1 MSELL
6 EQINGPNDIKEI
18 APKEYR
24 QLAHEIRRYL
34 VQKISRTGG
43 HLASNLGVVEL
54 TMALH
59 LCCNLPKDKIVW
71 DVGHQCYIHKLLT
84 GRKEG
89 FDTLRQYHGMSGFP
103 KRAESDCD
111 VMDTGHSSTS
121 ISAALGFVKAR
132 DICKGNHKIFAV
144 IGDGALSGGMAYEAL
159 NNAARLKSNLIIVL
173 NDNQMSISKNVGGM
187 SSYLGKIRTNTN
199 YTGLK
204 EDVEKILQKLPLLGD
219 ALTVK
224 IRGLK
229 DLIKRA
235 LIPGMLFEDMGLTY
249 IGPIDGH
256 DIKRMVMAFQS
267 AAKLNKAVIVHVIT
281 QKGRGYLPAQKDPS
295 AFHGVAPFY
304 VKDGKERQKEEKA
317 VTYTDIFSRKMV
329 EEARENPTI
338 TAVSA
343 AMPLG
348 TGLSFFAKEFPKR
361 FFDVGIA
368 EEHAVTFAAGMAA
381 GGLHP
386 VVAVY
391 STFLQRAYDQM
402 IHDVC
407 LNNLP
412 VTFAI
417 DRAGL
422 VGSDGET
429 HQGIFDLAFLMQMPN
444 LMVMA
449 PKNVWEMEEMLHFA
463 LQQNTPVAIRYPRGK
478 AYEGLERNRDLIV
491 SGKGEWI
498 VKGKE
503 IALLAIGSMVETAME
518 VRELLKREGFAVSV
532 VNARF
537 AKPLDE
543 EMLWEIFRTHS
554 VIVTLEEGIQRG
566 GFGEAV
572 AAWYQNGSFFSEQS
586 ARTDFT
592 DGKNVT
598 VCIVA
603 LPDKFIEHGSIKEL
617 KKKYHL
623 DAESIV
629 EKIKNRKRYSVRTDH

>member
-6 EQINGPNDIKEI
+6 EQINGPNDIKGI
-18 APKEYR
+18 APGEYR
-24 QLAHEIRRYL
+24 RLAQEIRRFL

-59 LCCNLPKDKIVW
+59 LCCSLPEDKIVW

-84 GRKEG
+84 GRREG
-89 FDTLRQYHGMSGFP
+89 FDTLRQYQGMSGFP

-111 VMDTGHSSTS
+111 IMDTGHSSTS
-121 ISAALGFVKAR
+121 VSAALGLAKAR
-132 DICKGNHKIFAV
+132 DICGENYKVFAV

-173 NDNQMSISKNVGGM
+173 NDNEMSISKNVGGM

-204 EDVEKILQKLPLLGD
+204 EDVEKVLQKMPYLGSV
-219 ALTVK
+219 LTAK

-229 DLIKRA
+229 DLIKRI

-256 DIKRMVMAFQS
+256 DIKQMVMAFQS
-267 AAKLNKAVIVHVIT
+267 AAKLNKAVMVHVIT

-304 VKDGKERQKEEKA
+304 VKDGKERQKGEQPI
-317 VTYTDIFSRKMV
+317 TYTDVFSRKIV
-329 EEARENPTI
+329 EEAKANPAI

-348 TGLSFFAKEFPKR
+348 TGLVPFAEKFPKR

-407 LNNLP
+407 LNRLP

-429 HQGIFDLAFLMQMPN
+429 HQGIFDLAYLMQMPG

-449 PKNVWEMEEMLHFA
+449 PKNVWEMGEMLHFA
-463 LQQNTPVAIRYPRGK
+463 VQQSIPVAIRYPRGK
-478 AYEGLERNRDLIV
+478 AYEGLERNKEPI
-491 SGKGEWI
+491 SAGKGEWI

-518 VRELLKREGFAVSV
+518 ARELLKREGFTVSV

-543 EMLWEIFRTHS
+543 EMLFEAFKMHS
-554 VIVTLEEGIQRG
+554 VIVTLEEGIQSG

-572 AAWYQNGSFFSEQS
+572 AAWYQDRRSIRGQFLEKE
-586 ARTDFT
+586 A
-592 DGKNVT
+592 K

-603 LPDKFIEHGSIKEL
+603 LPDRFIEHGSVKEL

-623 DAESIV
+623 DAESIA
-629 EKIKNRKRYSVRTDH
+629 KKANKAYSGGQY

>member
-24 QLAHEIRRYL
+24 QLAHEIRRFL

-59 LCCNLPKDKIVW
+59 LCCNLPEDKIVW

-89 FDTLRQYHGMSGFP
+89 FDTLRQYQGMSGFP
-103 KRAESDCD
+103 KRAESECD
-111 VMDTGHSSTS
+111 VIDTGHSSTS

-132 DICKGNHKIFAV
+132 DICKENYKVFAV

-204 EDVEKILQKLPLLGD
+204 EDVEKVLQKLPLLGN

-224 IRGLK
+224 IRGFK

-281 QKGRGYLPAQKDPS
+281 QKGRGYPPAQRDPS

-304 VKDGKERQKEEKA
+304 VKDGKERQKGVKA
-317 VTYTDIFSRKMV
+317 LTYTDIFSRKIV
-329 EEARENPTI
+329 EEARENAAI

-348 TGLSFFAKEFPKR
+348 TGLSSFAKEFPNR

-463 LQQNTPVAIRYPRGK
+463 IQQNTPTAIRYPRGK
-478 AYEGLERNRDLIV
+478 AYEGLERSKEPIAL
-491 SGKGEWI
+491 GKGEWI

-518 VRELLKREGFAVSV
+518 VRELLKREGFMVSV
-532 VNARF
+532 LNARF

-543 EMLWEIFRTHS
+543 EMLQEAVRTHS
-554 VIVTLEEGIQRG
+554 MIVTLEEGIQSG

-572 AAWYQNGSFFSEQS
+572 AAWYQNSRAFLRQPAKTG
-586 ARTDFT
+586 FT
-592 DGKNVT
+592 GGNDVA
-598 VCIVA
+598 VCTVA
-603 LPDKFIEHGSIKEL
+603 LPDQFIEHGSVKEL

-629 EKIKNRKRYSVRTDH
+629 QNIHQKLLISQ